1 MAKLKRNSPAGAA
14 YLAGGSL
21 AQMRK
26 DAKKAEELRK
36 KAEELAK
43 RTSRFNLRRKSK
55 TTAKATTKTSK
66 KSSKGMQQYSSKTY
80 GDRLPF
86 KTKDRI
92 K

>member
-26 DAKKAEELRK
+26 DAKKAEELHK
-36 KAEELAK
+36 KAKELDK

-55 TTAKATTKTSK
+55 ATTKATTKTSK
-66 KSSKGMQQYSSKTY
+66 KSSKGMAQYSDKIY
-80 GDRLPF
+80 GSYLPY
-86 KTKDRI
+86 KTKDR
-92 K
+92 KK

>member
-26 DAKKAEELRK
+26 DAKKAEELHK
-36 KAEELAK
+36 KAKELDK

-55 TTAKATTKTSK
+55 TTAKTTTKSSK
-66 KSSKGMQQYSSKTY
+66 KSSKGMAQYSDKTY
-80 GDRLPF
+80 GSYLPY
-86 KTKDRI
+86 KTKDR
-92 K
+92 KK